1 MVMGTPGGSSGL
13 LHDFLLEGLPAA
25 RAGLAAA
32 REARA
37 AGAGP
42 DAETLRSAYLD
53 VLKLCLCDLGGSGTI
68 SVGAMAGGQVVSR
81 ELRGDEM
88 RLRCAGMD
96 WPLHG
101 LTMVGLGRLDDLQS
115 CVESVVRDGVPGDL
129 IEAGAW
135 RGGAAIL
142 MRATLDSLGERDRTV
157 WVADSFE
164 GFPSDEAGKSG
175 DLDLSGYDF
184 LVAPLPEV
192 RESFARF
199 GCERGVHF
207 VPGIFEETLPGLS
220 DGRWAIVRLDGDTY
234 EATKT
239 SLEYLYPGLSAGGYV
254 IVDDYR
260 TFEGCREAVDEF
272 RREHAITEPLE
283 DVDFPSARWRREHAM
298 RIEPPPAPVRRPKV
312 NGGPRTDGASRPR
325 DESIPTAREL
335 ELTSEVAELRGRLG
349 VAEAELQR
357 MLASPRQALAAW
369 LRRRLRRGA

>member
-13 LHDFLLEGLPAA
+13 LHDFLLEGMPAA

-32 REARA
+32 RQARA
-37 AGAGP
+37 TGAGP

-53 VLKLCLCDLGGSGTI
+53 VLKLCLCDLGGPSTT
-68 SVGAMAGGQVVSR
+68 SVGAMAGGEVVSR

-142 MRATLDSLGERDRTV
+142 MRAILDSLGERDRTV

-184 LVAPLPEV
+184 LVAPLDEV
-192 RESFARF
+192 RDNFARF
-199 GCERGVHF
+199 GCERGVRF
-207 VPGIFEETLPGLS
+207 VPGFFEETLPQLS
-220 DGRWAIVRLDGDTY
+220 DGRWALVRLDGDTY

-239 SLEYLYPGLSAGGYV
+239 SLECLYPGLSTGGYV
-254 IVDDYR
+254 VVDDYR

-272 RREHAITEPLE
+272 RREHGITEPLE
-283 DVDFPSARWRREHAM
+283 DVDFPSARWRREQETP
-298 RIEPPPAPVRRPKV
+298 IEPPPASVRRPKV
-312 NGGPRTDGASRPR
+312 SGAPRADDSSRPR

-335 ELTSEVAELRGRLG
+335 ALSREAEELRGRL
-349 VAEAELQR
+349 AACEAELQR
-357 MLASPRQALAAW
+357 MLASPFRAPAAW
-369 LRRRLRRGA
+369 LRRRLRRGT